1 MKIAVSGSLAY
12 DRIMDFPGN
21 FADHI
26 LPEKIHVLNVS
37 FCTSTF
43 REGFGG
49 TAGNIGYSLRLLG
62 EEPIIISQVGSD
74 FNKYEKWLCKNRI
87 NPFSIKKYKNE
98 LTASAY
104 IITDQNDNQIT
115 GFYPGAMK
123 YGSEYNQKKI
133 KQAKYFLISPGN
145 KKDMMDSVLV
155 ARKNKI
161 PHIFDFGQQLA
172 ILTRSELIKGIL
184 GAKIVIANDYEIEL
198 MLKKTGLTKKKIF
211 DKIELLIT
219 TLGPGGALFETKNRI
234 IKIPPAKPKN
244 TCDPTGAG
252 DAFRAGLIKGLAE
265 GYPLEKVGRLAALV
279 SVYTVEKY
287 GTQTHHFTWSDLKK
301 RYYINFKEKL

>member
-37 FCTSTF
+37 FCTSSF

-49 TAGNIGYSLRLLG
+49 TAGNIGYNLKLLA
-62 EEPIIISQVGSD
+62 EEPIIISQAGSD
-74 FNKYEKWLCKNRI
+74 FIKYEKWLHKNKI
-87 NPFSIKKYKNE
+87 NTSSLKKYKDD

-104 IITDQNDNQIT
+104 IITDKSDNQIT

-123 YGSEYNQKKI
+123 QKSIYHLNMI
-133 KQAKYFLISPGN
+133 KKAAYFIISPGN
-145 KKDMMDSVLV
+145 KEDMMNSVKMAKKL
-155 ARKNKI
+155 KI
-161 PHIFDFGQQLA
+161 PYIFDFGQQIA
-172 ILTRSELIKGIL
+172 ILSRPELLKGIL

-198 MLKKTGLTKKKIF
+198 MLKKIGLTKKKILA
-211 DKIELLIT
+211 KIDLLIT
-219 TLGPGGALFETKNRI
+219 TLGPKGSLFETKQRR
-234 IKIPPAKPKN
+234 IKIPIAKPKN
-244 TCDPTGAG
+244 VSDPTGAG
-252 DAFRAGLIKGLAE
+252 DAYRAGLIKGLVMN
-265 GYPLEKVGRLAALV
+265 YPWEKVGRLAALV

-287 GTQTHHFTWSDLKK
+287 GTQTHYFNWADLKK
-301 RYYINFKEKL
+301 RYYKNFKEKL